1 MAADVCGA
9 ELAGGRQLYLTIL
22 AQMALRNDAPPVSW
36 AARPFLP
43 TPGTLMRRIEMLHR
57 QRRLPSRSVS
67 MSRRAVIGVLLTLA
81 ACLIAGLRGPGESQV
96 ASAAPPEAA
105 ATAKTGGK
113 PMNLDFVPNDALA
126 VLALRPAELT
136 KLRSLQGVRKAME
149 LAKIAEPLGMPI
161 DELEEFKLVASG
173 NVEGRTPETQPWQLM
188 MFRSIKPRDW
198 SKFAASVIGPSESAI
213 VNGQGF
219 FRAKEAR
226 PGAFAEFWLPDDR
239 TIVITSK
246 DRAGG
251 TFSLRGPVNQP
262 AWADKWQQVAGAP
275 ATAYVSAVAMQPI
288 VGHIF
293 RDSPG
298 ERPDVTDHADFA
310 LFKGEEVSGAFQV
323 TGTVPCRST
332 QSAQAIDSLVHKGL
346 DAIRAEIQEV
356 SQRQP
361 MDIIFQIV
369 LRLIDATKVD
379 ASGTTVRS
387 RTVVDADLGM
397 EFAKAVGPARLAAH
411 RAQSMNK
418 LKQIA
423 IALLNYH
430 NTHKSFPP
438 AVVMGPDGKTPHS
451 WRLELLPY
459 MDVGK
464 KNVYDRY
471 KMDEPWDSPDN
482 LKLIDEAA
490 DLFSVPGEQPSKDC
504 GYFLLVGPGTVFDP
518 DQPPAKIRNITD
530 GTSKT
535 IGVVEAKRKIPW
547 TKPEDI
553 AFDPDPDKPLP
564 TLGGFF
570 DGGFNTAFM
579 DGSVRFL
586 AEDLDEATLRALI
599 SRAGREPV
607 PVPE

>member
-1 MAADVCGA
+1 
-9 ELAGGRQLYLTIL
+9 
-22 AQMALRNDAPPVSW
+22 
-36 AARPFLP
+36 
-43 TPGTLMRRIEMLHR
+43 MLHR
-57 QRRLPSRSVS
+57 QRQLPSRSVS
-67 MSRRAVIGVLLTLA
+67 MSRRVAMAVMLA
-81 ACLIAGLRGPGESQV
+81 LNACAIAGLRGPGEPRV
-96 ASAAPPEAA
+96 ANAAPPDAVV
-105 ATAKTGGK
+105 TKTGGA

-126 VLALRPAELT
+126 VLALRPVELG
-136 KLRSLQGVRKAME
+136 KLKTLQGVKRALD
-149 LAKIAEPLGMPI
+149 LAQVTQSLGIAI
-161 DELEEFKLVASG
+161 DDLEEFKFVVSG
-173 NVEGRTPETQPWQLM
+173 SLATPENQPWILM
-188 MFRSIKPRDW
+188 MLRSIKPRDW
-198 SKFAASVIGPSESAI
+198 TKLTANLIGPTERAI
-213 VNGQGF
+213 VNGQEY
-219 FRAKEAR
+219 FRTGAVR
-226 PGAFAEFWLPDDR
+226 PAFAEYWLPDDR

-275 ATAYVSAVAMQPI
+275 AAAYVSAAAFQPI
-288 VGHIF
+288 VELLF
-293 RDSPG
+293 RDSPD
-298 ERPDVTDHADFA
+298 ERPDVADYADLA

-332 QSAQAIDSLVHKGL
+332 QSAQAINSLVHKGL
-346 DAIRAEIQEV
+346 DDIQRTA
-356 SQRQP
+356 QRYP
-361 MDIIFQIV
+361 MDVMSQII

-379 ASGTTVRS
+379 ASGTTVQS
-387 RTVVDADLGM
+387 RTVVNADMGN
-397 EFAKAVGPARLAAH
+397 EFTKAVGPAGMAAH
-411 RAQSMNK
+411 RAKSMNN

-423 IALLNYH
+423 LALHNYH
-430 NTHKSFPP
+430 DANKRFPP

-459 MDVGK
+459 MEVGK
-464 KNVYDRY
+464 QDVYDRY

-490 DLFSVPGEQPSKDC
+490 DVFSVPGEQPSKDC

-518 DQPPAKIRNITD
+518 DRAPATLRNITD
-530 GTSKT
+530 GTSNT

-553 AFDPDPDKPLP
+553 AYDPDKPLP

-570 DGGFNTAFM
+570 EGGYNAAYM
-579 DGSVRFL
+579 DGSVHFL

-607 PVPE
+607 IVPE